1 MGLFG
6 GVTIDLIHQQF
17 LPDADVTLASRNAR
31 PPKIVPEMRRCNI
44 NRGRGRRYLL
54 TAAGVTAISMVNV
67 DARMTPC
74 FASKRRLPFQP
85 PEPHVSS
92 IPMSP

>member
-67 DARMTPC
+67 DARMTR
-74 FASKRRLPFQP
+74 ASRAKGGCPSNLRS
-85 PEPHVSS
+85 PHVSS